1 MKKFTYEKPEL
12 EIIPIETF
20 DPVLTS
26 GVVAVKDEVYGY
38 TDPFEIL

>member
-26 GVVAVKDEVYGY
+26 GVVAKDEVYGY
-38 TDPFEIL
+38 TNPFEIL